1 MRHRGK
7 TTPPFGF
14 ASPIQPSNTA
24 EFGPYVANLGGARRE
39 EYEALREGGGFQ
51 QEAIFLQQTPL
62 DEMVVIVQDADSR
75 QHGLNALK
83 AMTDPAHDW
92 FFQRMKDLNG
102 VDVLG
107 SGIPANEVLLDDRAD
122 HQLNELA

>member
-1 MRHRGK
+1 M
-7 TTPPFGF
+7 PLFVF
-14 ASPIQPSNTA
+14 ASPIQPNKTA
-24 EFGPYVANLGGARRE
+24 EFREYVANLGGPRRE
-39 EYEALREGGGFQ
+39 EYEALREEGGFR

-62 DEMVVIVQDADSR
+62 GEMVVVVQDADSE
-75 QHGLNALK
+75 QHALNALK

-107 SGIPANEVLLDDRAD
+107 SGIPANEVLLDYRAD
-122 HQLNELA
+122 HQLNDRS